1 MFSKKGTHP
10 IKNARTGFSFPREV
24 IVAANPAPSNVPTT
38 VERPECLDDLDRDS
52 RDFKVFLKKN
62 LAFEKPAP
70 DLLVKIHQRI
80 DAIKLAE

>member
-1 MFSKKGTHP
+1 MFSKKGAHSLN
-10 IKNARTGFSFPREV
+10 NARTGYSLPREV
-24 IVAANPAPSNVPTT
+24 IVANPNTIVPNS
-38 VERPECLDDLDRDS
+38 ERPERTEELDKDI

-80 DAIKLAE
+80 DAIKINE